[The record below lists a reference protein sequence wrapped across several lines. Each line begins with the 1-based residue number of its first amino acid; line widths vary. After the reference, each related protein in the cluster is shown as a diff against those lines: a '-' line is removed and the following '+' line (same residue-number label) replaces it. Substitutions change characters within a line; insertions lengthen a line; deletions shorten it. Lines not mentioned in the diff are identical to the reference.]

1 MTTKRPKRAVR
12 QAKQARAQ
20 STVKAILEAGARILA
35 EGGWPALNT
44 NAIALRAGVSIGSV
58 YEYFENKQA
67 LIDAVAED
75 HLAAGEALLAEGVA
89 RLANT
94 TRTADLITALVEG
107 AVMLH
112 ALDPRLHRAL
122 SSEVPLS
129 IKVRERAERLRKG
142 LTKHVSRWLASRVA
156 EPRIAAQLLVDTT
169 DAVVHRWWTEDDG
182 RRVQPGR
189 LAIELQSMLGLYLR
203 SLESRSGNAVS
214 PAS

>member
-20 STVKAILEAGARILA
+20 STVKAILEAAARILA
-35 EGGWPALNT
+35 EGGWPAFNT

-75 HLAAGEALLAEGVA
+75 HLSAGEGLIAEGVA

-94 TRTADLITALVEG
+94 TRTADLITALVER

-112 ALDPRLHRAL
+112 CLDPRLHRAL

-129 IKVRERAERLRKG
+129 IKVRERAERLREG
-142 LTKHVSRWLASRVA
+142 LTEHASRWLSSRVA

-182 RRVQPGR
+182 RLVRPDR
-189 LAIELQSMLGLYLR
+189 LAIELQFMLGLYLR
-203 SLESRSGNAVS
+203 SLESRSYNDVR